1 MLDDNELLFD
11 ELYEKT
17 KDCGRV
23 QFINL
28 LMEKERENQELKEQ
42 LEVGKEQYN
51 DLVEE
56 KENLQEQLDY
66 LRGGEY
72 LNQLRFER
80 DMLQHVVDTNG
91 VPSEVYDY
99 LDCTHR
105 NTELLEESQELKKQ
119 LEDHIKAEMKAKD
132 ESEKLR
138 KEYQETYKD
147 VRVEIKEYKTQQKEF
162 IEWLE
167 KEIEAI
173 ENKLNRYNELVKQ
186 GKETDF
192 EYYESIIDE
201 RKFDIYMKTLRKYK
215 EIIGDKDE

>member
-42 LEVGKEQYN
+42 IEVGKEQYN

-80 DMLQHVVDTNG
+80 DMLQHVVDN
-91 VPSEVYDY
+91 SEGSKVDKEFI
-99 LDCTHR
+99 DMTHK
-105 NTELLEESQELKKQ
+105 NTELL
-119 LEDHIKAEMKAKD
+119 A
-132 ESEKLR
+132 
-138 KEYQETYKD
+138 
-147 VRVEIKEYKTQQKEF
+147 QQKEF

-167 KEIEAI
+167 DM
-173 ENKLNRYNELVKQ
+173 LVSEL
-186 GKETDF
+186 
-192 EYYESIIDE
+192 
-201 RKFDIYMKTLRKYK
+201 DIFTVVRVCDVLSKYK
-215 EIIGDKDE
+215 EIIGV

>member
-1 MLDDNELLFD
+1 MTAKEFNENELLFD

-80 DMLQHVVDTNG
+80 DMLQHVVDNSK
-91 VPSEVYDY
+91 VSKVDKEFIDM
-99 LDCTHR
+99 THR
-105 NTELLEESQELKKQ
+105 NTELL
-119 LEDHIKAEMKAKD
+119 A
-132 ESEKLR
+132 
-138 KEYQETYKD
+138 
-147 VRVEIKEYKTQQKEF
+147 QQKEF
-162 IEWLE
+162 INYLE
-167 KEIEAI
+167 SESKELIRDAGYHQRICLEILA
-173 ENKLNRYNELVKQ
+173 
-186 GKETDF
+186 
-192 EYYESIIDE
+192 
-201 RKFDIYMKTLRKYK
+201 KYK
-215 EIIGDKDE
+215 EIIGGKHE